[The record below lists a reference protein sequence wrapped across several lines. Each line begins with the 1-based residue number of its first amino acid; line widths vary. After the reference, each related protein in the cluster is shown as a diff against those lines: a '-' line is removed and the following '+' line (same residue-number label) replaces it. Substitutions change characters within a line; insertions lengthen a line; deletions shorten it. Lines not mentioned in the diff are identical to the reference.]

1 MNVSDVVLSALNY
14 IIDNLSPKANIY
26 SREHR
31 QGTRE
36 PRSAMDWE
44 LMLWLLSF
52 FSVAAALGFLIY
64 QLMCLSDLEL
74 DYINPFDSA
83 SSINKFV
90 LPEFII
96 QGSLCGLYL
105 LTGHWIMALIN
116 APMVYYNG
124 NLYLKRQHLVDVTEI
139 FSVLGKEKKYR
150 LIKLGFYVLMFFIV
164 IYRLVLTAVLSV
176 LEADGSV
183 SHGSHVESF

>member
-1 MNVSDVVLSALNY
+1 M
-14 IIDNLSPKANIY
+14 
-26 SREHR
+26 E
-31 QGTRE
+31 
-36 PRSAMDWE
+36 WE

-52 FSVAAALGFLIY
+52 FSVAAALGFVIY

-96 QGSLCGLYL
+96 QGSLAGLYL
-105 LTGHWIMALIN
+105 LTGHWIMVLIN
-116 APMVYYNG
+116 APMTYYNV
-124 NLYLKRQHLVDVTEI
+124 NLFLKRQHLVDVTEI
-139 FSVLGKEKKYR
+139 FNVLGKEKKHR

-164 IYRLVLTAVLSV
+164 IYRLVYTAV
-176 LEADGSV
+176 V
-183 SHGSHVESF
+183 SIIEGDNVGSHVESF